1 MSKKIYVGNM
11 SYDNDEATLSDLFSE
26 YGEVI
31 STKIVVD
38 QFSGRS
44 KGFGFI
50 EMANEEEALAAISGL
65 NGKEVNGRQI
75 KVNEAMDRPKR
86 TNSNFRRNNRY

>member
-11 SYDNDEATLSDLFSE
+11 SYNNDESTLNELFSE

-31 STKIVVD
+31 STKVITD
-38 QFSGRS
+38 QMTGRS

-50 EMANEEEALAAISGL
+50 EMENEDEALSAIAGL
-65 NGKEVNGRQI
+65 NGKEVNGREL
-75 KVNEAMDRPKR
+75 KVNEAVDRPKK
-86 TNSNFRRNNRY
+86 SFRY

>member
-11 SYDNDEATLSDLFSE
+11 SYDIDEPTLSDLFTE

-31 STKIVVD
+31 STKVIVD
-38 QFSGRS
+38 QMSGRS

-50 EMANEEEALAAISGL
+50 EMENEEEALSAIAGL
-65 NGKEVNGRQI
+65 NGKEVNGREL
-75 KVNEAMDRPKR
+75 KVNEAVDRPKK
-86 TNSNFRRNNRY
+86 NYRY

>member
-11 SYDNDEATLSDLFSE
+11 SYDNDESTLNDLFSE

-31 STKIVVD
+31 SAKVIVD
-38 QFSGRS
+38 QMSGRS

-50 EMANEEEALAAISGL
+50 EMENDEDAFSAIAGL
-65 NGKEVNGRQI
+65 NGKEVNGRGL
-75 KVNEAMDRPKR
+75 KVNEAVDKPKK
-86 TNSNFRRNNRY
+86 SLRY